1 MFVESVTTTPIKT
14 WPWVAF
20 LKRWVTD
27 GWLTQG
33 PQIGCPPGQVRAF
46 AICLVCQRVFPH
58 WHASMTAAEA
68 KARGFIGCK
77 CGGMKIQPIRLP
89 AWKSLYWFILRGW
102 LIRKVLL
109 KKERWDP
116 RMPVLEHDRA

>member
-1 MFVESVTTTPIKT
+1 MITNGVTWSRLAESPLVRFVKKWI
-14 WPWVAF
+14 
-20 LKRWVTD
+20 TD
-27 GWLTQG
+27 GWLTTG
-33 PQIGCPPGQVRAF
+33 PQIGCPAHQVRAF

-68 KARGFIGCK
+68 KARGFLGCK

-89 AWKSLYWFILRGW
+89 AWQSLYWFIVRGW

-109 KKERWDP
+109 NKERWDP